1 MSTEKE
7 PRTMKVVSDKSSA
20 CFKIQV
26 GKLEISV
33 ITEPDKTM
41 SQVILF
47 SESGDQISER
57 YISDF
62 NELVSYFWKVERL
75 IEDQ

>member
-1 MSTEKE
+1 MNTDN
-7 PRTMKVVSDKSSA
+7 PRTFKVKSDNSVSDA
-20 CFKIQV
+20 FKIKV
-26 GKLEISV
+26 GNLEISV
-33 ITEPDKTM
+33 VTERNGQN
-41 SQVILF
+41 QVILF

-62 NELVSYFWKVERL
+62 NELVRYFWKVERL